1 MLYISPAGDKIPK
14 TGLRQ
19 ASSKCEDCEIE
30 SPGSCNS
37 LCHCWWENQNPGNV
51 VSGRDEDNLFT
62 QRGRVSWVH
71 RAHNAGVI
79 IWFRI
84 YYLSFALNTRTPSHY
99 AFCSNIGITLT
110 SSHLRPSVGD
120 NLIANF
126 RARVE
131 NFGLKLSTKLF
142 VACQGATAIENKYKD
157 WLIFLSW
164 SLIEICAD
172 KIAILVNPLIYVQLT
187 CATNNQ
193 FMPSYFDLSI
203 RQVLST
209 NSFCDLIEECN
220 G

>member
-1 MLYISPAGDKIPK
+1 MSLLQEIKSLKLDCAKHLQNVKIV
-14 TGLRQ
+14 
-19 ASSKCEDCEIE
+19 EIE
-30 SPGSCNS
+30 SPDSCNS

-51 VSGRDEDNLFT
+51 VSGRDGDNLFT
-62 QRGRVSWVH
+62 QRGRVSWAH

-120 NLIANF
+120 NLIANI

-142 VACQGATAIENKYKD
+142 VACQGTDYCYWK
-157 WLIFLSW
+157 
-164 SLIEICAD
+164 
-172 KIAILVNPLIYVQLT
+172 
-187 CATNNQ
+187 
-193 FMPSYFDLSI
+193 
-203 RQVLST
+203 
-209 NSFCDLIEECN
+209 
-220 G
+220 

>member
-1 MLYISPAGDKIPK
+1 MSLTADERIRILATVKRQCGD
-14 TGLRQ
+14 
-19 ASSKCEDCEIE
+19 A
-30 SPGSCNS
+30 
-37 LCHCWWENQNPGNV
+37 
-51 VSGRDEDNLFT
+51 VSGRDGDNLFT

-71 RAHNAGVI
+71 RAHNACVI

-84 YYLSFALNTRTPSHY
+84 YYLSFAPNTRTPSHY

-110 SSHLRPSVGD
+110 SSHLRLSVGD
-120 NLIANF
+120 KLIAKI
-126 RARVE
+126 RTRVE

-142 VACQGATAIENKYKD
+142 VACKGAIIENKYKD

-209 NSFCDLIEECN
+209 NSFCDLIEECS